1 MSEKVKRVGCEC
13 IKHFI
18 ILSIQQFVAFY
29 KNSPINQNMHPHWS
43 NVHISGV

>member
-18 ILSIQQFVAFY
+18 ILSILLSAIC
-29 KNSPINQNMHPHWS
+29 SIL
-43 NVHISGV
+43 